1 MPRSACTLAALALCH
16 VLSCHGMALFS
27 KFRELNAELAAE
39 WNRSLTTHHTLLTTH
54 LAQRTTYQTPLS
66 TRRPLLPHR
75 SPLATHLH
83 RQVPSRQRRSA
94 CAPGEQRH
102 PAPFQRVALLP
113 QPARRV

>member
-1 MPRSACTLAALALCH
+1 MPRCACTLAALALCH
-16 VLSCHGMALFS
+16 VVSCSGIALFS

-39 WNRSLTTHHTLLTTH
+39 WNRSLTTHQMRLTTH
-54 LAQRTTYQTPLS
+54 LAQHATYQTPLI
-66 TRRPLLPHR
+66 TRRPLLSHR

-102 PAPFQRVALLP
+102 PAPLQRVALLP